1 MKLRTF
7 LASAVAVAASLAFS
21 SPVLAQANYKSEY
34 RMSLVLGP
42 AFPWGK
48 GGELWADKVREKTQ
62 GRINIK
68 LYPGV
73 SLIQG
78 DQTREFSALRQGVI
92 DMAVGSTINWSPQV
106 KQLNLF
112 SLPFLFPDY
121 AAVDAVTQG
130 EVGKS
135 IFQTL
140 EKSGVVPLAWGENG
154 YREISNS
161 KKPIKSPAD
170 LKGLKIRV
178 VGSPLFLDTFT
189 ALGANPTQMSW
200 ADAQP
205 AFASGAVDGQEN
217 PLSIFT
223 AAKLHNVAQKY
234 VTTWGYMNDPLI
246 FVVNKDIW
254 NSWTPADRE
263 AVKQAA
269 IEAGKEQIAIARK
282 GVVEE
287 GKPLLKQI
295 EGLGVTVTQL
305 TPAEREAF
313 AKADVLALEL
323 DPDDKDGQT
332 LLFWYPA
339 VTPTTNDY
347 IRSAVKIESG
357 AKSALD
363 PHIAATVT
371 PYVAQD
377 LPALD
382 LTVSNVTTVKPER
395 TFWDKVMILH
405 GLRQWHDRRGELRHG
420 GQRVS
425 RHYYDV
431 HQLMQTSFAAAW
443 QVDHELAIDCAHH
456 ARLFF
461 GSADLGLD
469 IAVPGTF
476 TLTPSPAMREAIEK
490 DYEAKIIS
498 LLEPVVG
505 TGRVVAKVNVALDFV
520 KKDIEEAPQV
530 LQDKHF
536 FRKHGENAYYGN
548 DL

>member
-7 LASAVAVAASLAFS
+7 LATAVATAAALAFS
-21 SPVLAQANYKSEY
+21 APAALAQTAYKSEY

-48 GGELWADKVREKTQ
+48 GGELWANKVRERTQ

-130 EVGKS
+130 EVGQK

-140 EKSGVVPLAWGENG
+140 DKAGVVPLAWGENG

-161 KKPIKSPAD
+161 KVAIKSPAD

-217 PLSIFT
+217 PIAVYQ
-223 AAKLHNVAQKY
+223 AAKLHSVAQKHI
-234 VTTWGYMNDPLI
+234 TMWGYVNDPLV

-263 AVKQAA
+263 IVRQAA
-269 IEAGKEQIAIARK
+269 IDAGKEEIAIARK
-282 GVVEE
+282 GLVEAD
-287 GKPLLKQI
+287 KPLLKDI
-295 EGLGVTVTQL
+295 AAHGVTVTQL
-305 TPAEREAF
+305 SPAERDAF
-313 AKADVLALEL
+313 VKATRPVYE
-323 DPDDKDGQT
+323 KWKGQ
-332 LLFWYPA
+332 
-339 VTPTTNDY
+339 
-347 IRSAVKIESG
+347 IG
-357 AKSALD
+357 ADLVNGAEKA
-363 PHIAATVT
+363 IAA
-371 PYVAQD
+371 
-377 LPALD
+377 
-382 LTVSNVTTVKPER
+382 R
-395 TFWDKVMILH
+395 
-405 GLRQWHDRRGELRHG
+405 
-420 GQRVS
+420 
-425 RHYYDV
+425 
-431 HQLMQTSFAAAW
+431 
-443 QVDHELAIDCAHH
+443 
-456 ARLFF
+456 
-461 GSADLGLD
+461 
-469 IAVPGTF
+469 
-476 TLTPSPAMREAIEK
+476 
-490 DYEAKIIS
+490 
-498 LLEPVVG
+498 
-505 TGRVVAKVNVALDFV
+505 
-520 KKDIEEAPQV
+520 KK
-530 LQDKHF
+530 
-536 FRKHGENAYYGN
+536 
-548 DL
+548 